1 MKNRDQ
7 YKRLTEFIEIAIL
20 FAIETGIYLLIWTVL
35 YEEMTLAPLFRRGNW
50 AIVASYP
57 ILLMIFAKIFGAFKI
72 SSRKVDVI
80 FSHIGVYLVSNVL
93 SYFIIVLATRV
104 YVSVWPLAMLF
115 IAETALT
122 VIWSFV
128 VKRINV
134 VLFPTRELLFIHGD
148 YIYKNIVLNMNSKSD
163 RYLVKETI
171 SSDEDIS
178 IIKNKIDGYESILI
192 SDLPATLRN
201 DILKYCYDTCKRVY
215 MLPKISDILVR
226 SATDV
231 HVGDVQIFLLKNFG
245 LTAEQQFIKRAFD
258 ILISGIAIVLTGW
271 LMVIIAIFIHA
282 EDGGPV
288 FYRQERLTKD
298 SKIFKI
304 IKFRSMRVD
313 AESKGARL
321 SSKGDDRVTR
331 VGRFIRLTHLD
342 ELPQLFNVFK
352 GDMSMVGPRPERPQ
366 IMKEYIENV
375 PEFKFRL
382 KVKGGIT
389 GYAQIYGK
397 YNTMPYNKL
406 RLDLIYIQNYSF
418 WLDLKC
424 LVLTAKVVFRKETSE
439 GVEEGQTTALNEEG
453 RAK

>member
-35 YEEMTLAPLFRRGNW
+35 YEEMTMAPLFRRGNW

-128 VKRINV
+128 VKKINV

-178 IIKNKIDGYESILI
+178 IIQNKIDGYESILI

-245 LTAEQQFIKRAFD
+245 LTAEQQFIKRIFD
-258 ILISGIAIVLTGW
+258 ILISGIAIALTSW
-271 LMVIIAIFIHA
+271 LMVIIAVFIHA

-439 GVEEGQTTALNEEG
+439 GVDEGQTTALNEEG
-453 RAK
+453 RIR

>member
-178 IIKNKIDGYESILI
+178 IIKNKIDGYESILT